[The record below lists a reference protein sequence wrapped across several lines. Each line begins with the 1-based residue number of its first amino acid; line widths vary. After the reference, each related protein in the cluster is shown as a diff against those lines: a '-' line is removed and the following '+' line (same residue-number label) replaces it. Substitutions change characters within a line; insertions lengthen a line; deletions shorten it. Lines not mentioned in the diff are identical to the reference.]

1 MKFPVFSL
9 HNREFWTPET
19 SSLVTR
25 PSTGES
31 AANLRGNAHEI
42 WLQRDH
48 GASSLQQA

>member
-9 HNREFWTPET
+9 HNREWAPET

-31 AANLRGNAHEI
+31 AANLT
-42 WLQRDH
+42 
-48 GASSLQQA
+48 SLIMLGTLGLIPLTTA